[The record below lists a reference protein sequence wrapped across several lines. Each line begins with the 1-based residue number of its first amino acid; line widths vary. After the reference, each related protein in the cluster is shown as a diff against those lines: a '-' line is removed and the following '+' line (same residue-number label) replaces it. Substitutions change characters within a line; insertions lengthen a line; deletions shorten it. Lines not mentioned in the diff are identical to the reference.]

1 MSQLSSTTLESATK
15 NVEVAFIREK
25 QIKLLLLGDSST
37 GKTCILQKFTDDT
50 FNLSFITTIGID
62 FRTKEMTYKG
72 NKKKVVIW
80 DTAGQE
86 RFRNITK
93 AYYRGSL
100 GMLLVYDITNKTTFE
115 NISRWMKEIK
125 SSTSEDLEIIL
136 IGNKIDLP
144 DRQVT
149 TEQGQML
156 ADSYNIPF
164 LETSAKTGEN
174 IKIAFE
180 QIFTKICDS
189 IEKKTL
195 EFEKYRQDTLCLNP
209 TPRSTSNNSRCACS
223 K

>member
-1 MSQLSSTTLESATK
+1 MNQSSTTLDSAIKTMETTI
-15 NVEVAFIREK
+15 VREK

-37 GKTCILQKFTDDT
+37 GKTCILQKFTDNT
-50 FNLSFITTIGID
+50 FNTSFITTIGID

-100 GMLLVYDITNKTTFE
+100 GMLLVYDVTNMLTFT

-136 IGNKIDLP
+136 VGNKIDLLNN
-144 DRQVT
+144 RQVT

-156 ADSYNIPF
+156 ADSYNIRF
-164 LETSAKTGEN
+164 IETSAKTGEN
-174 IKIAFE
+174 IKNAFE
-180 QIFTKICDS
+180 QIFTKICES

-195 EFEKYRQDTLCLNP
+195 EFEKYQQDIVSLKQIP
-209 TPRSTSNNSRCACS
+209 QSTSNNKRCACS
-223 K
+223 N